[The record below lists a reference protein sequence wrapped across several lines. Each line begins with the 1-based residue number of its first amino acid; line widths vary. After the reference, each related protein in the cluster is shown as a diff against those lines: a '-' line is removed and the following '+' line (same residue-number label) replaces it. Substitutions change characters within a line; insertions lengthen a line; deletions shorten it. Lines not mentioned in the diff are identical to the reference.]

1 MSQVM
6 AITPPRTS
14 RSGSEGLLPLVMPS
28 RVADKKA
35 HQEFLVGGLLGTGGF
50 AKVYSVTDSR
60 TGALFADKVIEKR
73 VFKEKKSAKAKV
85 EKEILLHRQLDH
97 RHVVK
102 FLRHFEDRN
111 YVHILMELCPSKTLL
126 HVCRYRKRLGDIEV
140 KYYVRQILLG
150 LDYLHSRGVLHRDL
164 KLGNML
170 LTENMT
176 VKIADFGL
184 ACTMEENKSSSVCGT
199 PNYIAPEVLHK
210 QGHSTASEVWSVGC
224 MTYALLCGAPPF
236 ETESVNSTYA
246 RITQGVFNLPPHL
259 SAVSA
264 DFILAALILQPD
276 LRATVRS
283 LLSHSFFSGPIP
295 SSLPSTA
302 LTCPPTF
309 KERPITTT
317 PLPPSEFL
325 HLVTKQLERGLA
337 NVHGSGVEE
346 IFDSSHLP
354 SYVVKW
360 VDYSNKYGFGYVLSD
375 GTIGV
380 HFRDS
385 SRISSNPKAVSFTSS
400 NGRTHEMS
408 REKAESCQVQ
418 EISIRMRLLHHIS
431 DYMERHLAGGMP
443 PSSTCKA
450 AGQQLV
456 KWHRSADSVAL
467 QLSGD
472 VLQVNS
478 LSSHEKVVIWMQSGS
493 LILTLLSPAGVASS
507 QNLSGPWSLPIR
519 QTVQAFL
526 RQLGNLAVCGNN

>member
-1 MSQVM
+1 M
-6 AITPPRTS
+6 
-14 RSGSEGLLPLVMPS
+14 
-28 RVADKKA
+28 
-35 HQEFLVGGLLGTGGF
+35 FLVGGLLGTGGF

-60 TGALFADKVIEKR
+60 TGKLFADKVIEKR
-73 VFKEKKSAKAKV
+73 VFKEKRSAKEKV
-85 EKEILLHRQLDH
+85 EKEITLHRQLDH

-102 FLRHFEDRN
+102 FLRHFEDRT

-126 HVCRYRKRLGDIEV
+126 HVCRYRKKLGDIEV
-140 KYYVRQILLG
+140 KYYIKQILLG

-184 ACTMEENKSSSVCGT
+184 ACIMEENKSGSVCGT

-224 MTYALLCGAPPF
+224 MSYALLCGAPPF

-246 RITQGVFNLPPHL
+246 RITKGVFNLPPHL
-259 SAVSA
+259 SAVSSE
-264 DFILAALILQPD
+264 FIQAALVLQPG
-276 LRATVRS
+276 LRATVHS
-283 LLSHSFFSGPIP
+283 LLSHSFLSGPIP

-302 LTCPPTF
+302 LTSPPF
-309 KERPITTT
+309 KERQVTTSP

-346 IFDSSHLP
+346 IFDSTHLP

-385 SRISSNPKAVSFTSS
+385 SRIASNPKVVSFTSS
-400 NGRTHEMS
+400 KGSSHHVMS
-408 REKAESCQVQ
+408 REQAEACQVQ

-431 DYMERHLAGGMP
+431 DYMERNLAGGMP

-478 LSSHEKVVIWMQSGS
+478 LSSHEKVVIWRQSGG
-493 LILTLLSPAGVASS
+493 LVITLLSPTGVASS
-507 QNLSGPWSLPIR
+507 RNLSAPWSPHIR

-526 RQLGNLAVCGNN
+526 SQLGNLAVCGNN

>member
-1 MSQVM
+1 M
-6 AITPPRTS
+6 TWHP
-14 RSGSEGLLPLVMPS
+14 LLL
-28 RVADKKA
+28 
-35 HQEFLVGGLLGTGGF
+35 Q
-50 AKVYSVTDSR
+50 
-60 TGALFADKVIEKR
+60 
-73 VFKEKKSAKAKV
+73 
-85 EKEILLHRQLDH
+85 
-97 RHVVK
+97 
-102 FLRHFEDRN
+102 
-111 YVHILMELCPSKTLL
+111 
-126 HVCRYRKRLGDIEV
+126 
-140 KYYVRQILLG
+140 
-150 LDYLHSRGVLHRDL
+150 
-164 KLGNML
+164 
-170 LTENMT
+170 
-176 VKIADFGL
+176 
-184 ACTMEENKSSSVCGT
+184 
-199 PNYIAPEVLHK
+199 
-210 QGHSTASEVWSVGC
+210 VWSVGC
-224 MTYALLCGAPPF
+224 MSYALLCGAPPF

-259 SAVSA
+259 SPVSS
-264 DFILAALILQPD
+264 DFIQAALVLQPG
-276 LRATVRS
+276 LRATVCS
-283 LLSHSFFSGPIP
+283 LLSHPFLSGPIP

-309 KERPITTT
+309 KERSTP

-346 IFDSSHLP
+346 ICDYTRLP

-385 SRISSNPKAVSFTSS
+385 SSISSNHKAVCFTSS
-400 NGRTHEMS
+400 KGGTHEMS
-408 REKAESCQVQ
+408 REQAETCQVQ

-431 DYMERHLAGGMP
+431 DYMERNLAGGMP

-456 KWHRSADSVAL
+456 KWHRSTDSVAL

-478 LSSHEKVVIWMQSGS
+478 LSSHEKVVIWRQSGS
-493 LILTLLSPAGVASS
+493 LILTLLSPGGVASS
-507 QNLSGPWSLPIR
+507 QNLSGPWSLLIR